1 MRFKYIALIILL
13 VSCSLIGLVLIQFNW
28 IKETFEIR
36 QQHFDHSAQEAL
48 DDAIELYEKY
58 STYKYILLNSEG
70 SEKGKD
76 IIDYKM
82 FIQNKG
88 KIQSIDFF
96 ESGAQ
101 DSSNTNNSKLSD
113 YIDINENLLNKFTP
127 NQLNDF
133 KQQIEKQKSYFQNLA
148 EEMLFQNKCID
159 EKLEIDTLKLF
170 IHEEFER
177 RGIKTKFNT
186 AVLDANTLGIIYSD
200 FKFLDQKIFDQAFK
214 IYLFPNDYY
223 SNSGIV
229 TVYFPEKKSFIIQS
243 MGLQLGLSG
252 LLILVIMGCF
262 SLTVYIIVQQKK
274 LSDMKTD
281 FINNMTHE
289 LKTPVATISLASDM
303 LKNKKIQEQPEKLA
317 KYANIIKD
325 ENERLSVHI
334 ERVLQAAKLDK
345 TKINL
350 NLTQVHVH
358 LLITDIINKLQLR
371 IDQENGSILS
381 LFEAHNDLIE
391 ADKVHLTNIILNLF
405 DNAIKYRKE
414 DIHPKITVCTSN
426 FAEGIQID
434 ISDNGIGMTKET
446 LNKIF
451 DKFYRVPTGNVHNVK
466 GFGLG
471 LNYVKE
477 MVEAHGGFVTVK
489 SNPGEGSQFTIK
501 LFHKCRV
508 VQSSSE
514 NTNSEN
520 N

>member
-48 DDAIELYEKY
+48 DDAVELYEKY
-58 STYKYILLNSEG
+58 STYKYILLNAEG
-70 SEKGKD
+70 PKKGNG

-88 KIQSIDFF
+88 KMHSLDFF
-96 ESGAQ
+96 ESGSK
-101 DSSNTNNSKLSD
+101 DSTAHNNASISD

-127 NQLNDF
+127 NQLADF

-186 AVLDANTLGIIYSD
+186 AILDANTLGIIYSD

-243 MGLQLGLSG
+243 MGLQLVLSG

-303 LKNKKIQEQPEKLA
+303 LRNKKIQDQPDKLA

-334 ERVLQAAKLDK
+334 ERVLQAARLDK
-345 TKINL
+345 TRINL
-350 NLTQVHVH
+350 NLAQVHVH
-358 LLITDIINKLQLR
+358 TLISDIVNKLQLR
-371 IDQENGSILS
+371 IDQESGNIITF
-381 LFEAHNDLIE
+381 FEANNDLIE
-391 ADKVHLTNIILNLF
+391 ADKVHLTNIILNIL

-414 DIHPKITVCTSN
+414 NVNPKITIITSN
-426 FAEGIQID
+426 FSEGLQID

-477 MVEAHGGFVTVK
+477 MVEAHGGIVQVK
-489 SNPGEGSQFTIK
+489 SSPGEGAQFTVKFFFKSRNIQ
-501 LFHKCRV
+501 FNAAAV
-508 VQSSSE
+508 DE
-514 NTNSEN
+514 DN